1 MKSMPITFNEL
12 EKLKFI
18 FTKRT
23 GGARGR
29 FKDSLLD

>member
-1 MKSMPITFNEL
+1 MIITIIRSEL

-29 FKDSLLD
+29 FEGSLLD